1 MTGHRLHRTYIKL
14 ITLKKKTE
22 NGRDRERKRD
32 REVGGDGKKKD
43 KIFHSYIINSLHC
56 HGGLVKLIFLLPMT
70 DLMSSPTLAAEY
82 TNENLSNFDLAA

>member
-1 MTGHRLHRTYIKL
+1 MAET
-14 ITLKKKTE
+14 
-22 NGRDRERKRD
+22 GRDRETERWVE
-32 REVGGDGKKKD
+32 RERKKD

-56 HGGLVKLIFLLPMT
+56 HGGLVKLIFFLLPMT